1 MDIAHAIAEMEEQ
14 VGRISPVQKFLLGT
28 DGSVTQI
35 LESITGKKVVIR
47 TLVQEVVPADRYG
60 C

>member
-1 MDIAHAIAEMEEQ
+1 MDIARAIAEMEEK

-47 TLVQEVVPADRYG
+47 TLVQKVIPEFR
-60 C
+60 